1 MKKSFT
7 LLQRTLWI
15 LLLATASC
23 DREKPGYG
31 EETLSPAPIVGFV
44 SFETM
49 QVTLNSATENYSAVV
64 RPTTTAGMAAE
75 TAAATNTTTNT
86 ATTAGMTGLS
96 ADGTE
101 DSGTRAETDALDGY
115 LFNLIDK
122 QGAAVAEFPYGAYP
136 RFEVPAGVYTLTVQP
151 ADPQALAWETQSY
164 RAEQEVYVRK
174 DATTA
179 IGEVLC
185 TPATVGVA
193 MTFDPA
199 FGETAAATVVCN
211 GEEALFTPAE
221 SRTAYFLPS
230 EEENTSAITITVS
243 GPLDNGG
250 TVTFTQRFE
259 GIRAG
264 QLCRFTVKGSST
276 APPVIEWEGHDITQ
290 RYEATA
296 ELEAKINITAAAG
309 IRDFK
314 VEIISEVLTPEILQG
329 IGLTTSFDLIHPGQY
344 AEILKG
350 LGFPT
355 GDAVLNQT
363 AVSFDISPFMPLIP
377 LLGSGD
383 SDFKLTVTD
392 NDDATTVAS
401 IMVHSSKEGENPEP
415 EPEPDGPEQ
424 EFPGGGANPLDPPS
438 SVTEEPFPGG
448 AAGEL
453 S

>member
-1 MKKSFT
+1 M
-7 LLQRTLWI
+7 I
-15 LLLATASC
+15 LLLATGAC
-23 DREKPGYG
+23 DREKPEYG
-31 EETLSPAPIVGFV
+31 EETLSPAPVVGVV

-49 QVTLNSATENYSAVV
+49 QVALSSATENYSAVV
-64 RPTTTAGMAAE
+64 RPAATAAATAAMTAE
-75 TAAATNTTTNT
+75 TAAATT
-86 ATTAGMTGLS
+86 ADIA
-96 ADGTE
+96 ADGTAA
-101 DSGTRAETDALDGY
+101 SGTRAEIGALEGY
-115 LFNLIDK
+115 RFNLIDK

-174 DATTA
+174 DDTTA

-211 GEEALFTPAE
+211 GEKALFTPAE

-296 ELEAKINITAAAG
+296 ELQAKINITAAAG

-314 VEIISEVLTPEILQG
+314 VEIVSEVLTPEILQG
-329 IGLTTSFDLIHPGQY
+329 IGLTTTFDLINPGQY
-344 AEILKG
+344 GEALEG

-355 GDAVLNQT
+355 GDAVLNRT
-363 AVSFDISPFMPLIP
+363 SVSFDISPFMPLIP

-383 SDFKLTVTD
+383 SDFRLTVTD
-392 NDDATTVAS
+392 NDGAATVAAV
-401 IMVHSSKEGENPEP
+401 MVHSTAEGETP
-415 EPEPDGPEQ
+415 EPEPDPDRPEQ
-424 EFPGGGANPLDPPS
+424 EFPGGEANPLDPPS
-438 SVTEEPFPGG
+438 SGIEEPFPGG
-448 AAGEL
+448 SAGEL
-453 S
+453 P